1 MVLIC
6 DLSVVLSLNLFIRLE
21 EVRLMVEM
29 EGKERWIDVKIKINL
44 FKV

>member
-1 MVLIC
+1 MTKMVLIR

-29 EGKERWIDVKIKINL
+29 EGKER
-44 FKV
+44 